1 MRVRVRGYSHFVNL
15 RRGDPRRI
23 VVVAILIAGAAAW
36 AWHQADEAAD
46 VLRFAAGSGA
56 GLMLAGLMRIG
67 DDAIAGRLA
76 ADVRDS
82 LARTITI
89 AGAAIVPGA
98 LLLARGIDL
107 GDDLGV
113 LLAGA
118 AAGMF
123 AGVAALYPLPGAV
136 ADARGRSRR

>member
-1 MRVRVRGYSHFVNL
+1 M
-15 RRGDPRRI
+15 I
-23 VVVAILIAGAAAW
+23 AILIAGAAAW
-36 AWHQADEAAD
+36 GWHEADEAAD
-46 VLRFAAGSGA
+46 GLRFAAGAGA

-98 LLLARGIDL
+98 LVLARGIDL

-136 ADARGRSRR
+136 AGARGRSRR